1 MISFPENENEGYM
14 LATADKAMMQVYS
27 VLYYTSD
34 AGQSWRQIEM
44 DDVGSMHDMVY
55 DFAFINKDEGYMALQ
70 SFDNQPPQLLRTE
83 NGGYN
88 WESIVLTKEQEDF
101 CQAYAPI
108 WDGEKYIVYVGKEG
122 SARDEG
128 EKACYE
134 STDGGKS
141 WSYTG
146 QVVLQ

>member
-1 MISFPENENEGYM
+1 MISFPKNENEGYM

-88 WESIVLTKEQEDF
+88 WENIVLTKEQEDF